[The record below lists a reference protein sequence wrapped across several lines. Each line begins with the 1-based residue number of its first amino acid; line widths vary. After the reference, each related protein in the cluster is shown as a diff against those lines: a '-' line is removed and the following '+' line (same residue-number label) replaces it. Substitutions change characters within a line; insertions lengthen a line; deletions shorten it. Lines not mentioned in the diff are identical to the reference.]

1 MTAPRSSSLSLD
13 GIRVIDLSRVI
24 AGPWCGAL
32 LADLGAD
39 VIKVE
44 DTGPG
49 DESRTWPPHKE
60 GEAAAYLLFNRNKR
74 GIALDLKQPE
84 AVEVVKRLVK
94 TADVV
99 VENFRT
105 GTMESFGLGY
115 DVLAAINPR
124 LIYCS
129 VSAFG
134 RTGPRKDSPGYEA
147 LMQAFSGIMSITGE
161 PGGQPVRAGVSF
173 LDLTTGILCALGI
186 SNAIIERG
194 KTGLGQRVDG
204 SLLETAVSL
213 LAFHAEGYLLT
224 GAVPRALGSGHP
236 SLSPY
241 RTFKCRDGQWIFIAA
256 ANDRFWQKL
265 ARALGLDGPAADPRF
280 QKNQGRVDNRA
291 ELEGIL
297 ERTIGALDRE
307 PLLKRLEEADVPAT
321 PVNTVDQVMNDPQ
334 TAERGIVQRVTHP
347 KLGEIPVVGTP
358 LRFSRMA
365 PGVRRPAPLRG
376 EHTDAVLA
384 DLGYSAAEIQ
394 GLRAKHAAL

>member
-1 MTAPRSSSLSLD
+1 MTKPALSLD

-49 DESRTWPPHKE
+49 DESRTWPPHKD

-74 GIALDLKQPE
+74 GIALDLKQAE
-84 AVEVVKRLVK
+84 AVGVVKRLVK
-94 TADVV
+94 DADVV
-99 VENFRT
+99 IENFRT

-115 DVLAAINPR
+115 DVLAEINPR

-173 LDLTTGILCALGI
+173 LDLTTGILCALGV
-186 SNAIIERG
+186 SNAIIQRE

-224 GAVPRALGSGHP
+224 GALPRALGSGHP

-241 RTFKCRDGQWIFIAA
+241 RNFKCGDGQWIFIAA

-265 ARALGLDGPAADPRF
+265 AKALGLTDLAADPRF
-280 QKNQGRVDNRA
+280 EKNQGRVANRA

-297 ERTIGALDRE
+297 EKTIGGLERE

-334 TAERGIVQRVTHP
+334 TAERGIVQRVMHP

-358 LRFSRMA
+358 LHFSRMS
-365 PGVRRPAPLRG
+365 PGVRTAAPLRG
-376 EHTDAVLA
+376 EHTDTVLA
-384 DLGYSAAEIQ
+384 SLGYSADEIQ
-394 GLRAKHAAL
+394 TLRARKAAL

>member
-1 MTAPRSSSLSLD
+1 MTSFPLALD
-13 GIRVIDLSRVI
+13 GVRVIDLSRVI

-32 LADLGAD
+32 LSDLGAD

-44 DTGPG
+44 DTGAG
-49 DESRTWPPHKE
+49 DESRTWPPYKD

-74 GIALDLKQPE
+74 AMTLDLKTPE
-84 AVEVVKRLVK
+84 GVEVVKALVRG
-94 TADVV
+94 ADVV
-99 VENFRT
+99 IENFRT
-105 GTMESFGLGY
+105 GTMEGFGLGY
-115 DVLAAINPR
+115 ETLAAENPR

-173 LDLTTGILCALGI
+173 LDLSTGILCALGV
-186 SNAIIERG
+186 NAALLQRQR
-194 KTGLGQRVDG
+194 TGLGQRVDG

-224 GAVPRALGSGHP
+224 GTLPRALGSGHP

-241 RTFKCRDGQWIFIAA
+241 RNFKCRDGQWIFIAA
-256 ANDRFWQKL
+256 ANDRFWGKL
-265 ARALGLDGPAADPRF
+265 ARAIGLEAMAEDPRF
-280 QKNQGRVDNRA
+280 AKNQERVKHRA
-291 ELEGIL
+291 ELESIL
-297 ERTIGALDRE
+297 EKTIGEYDRE

-334 TAERGIVQRVTHP
+334 TAERGIVQRVRHER
-347 KLGEIPVVGTP
+347 LGEIPVVGTP
-358 LRFSRMA
+358 LRFSRMN
-365 PGVRRPAPLRG
+365 PGVRRAAPLRG
-376 EHTDAVLA
+376 PHTDEILA
-384 DLGYSAAEIQ
+384 EAGYTPARIQ
-394 GLRAKHAAL
+394 ALRDKKVVI